1 MGWIRHEEGTRQQ
14 RIILGFLVASFFLA
28 LLFLQYEAAAVLSFA
43 AAVFGLQGVYIKQA
57 GKKLSYNNVFMRE
70 RVLNGG
76 NSEWQMEFENS
87 GLPIWGGK
95 LKIWFQDAVQ
105 PLGSPVDRYGEL
117 IEVDVPFTIG
127 FREKIVVKVP
137 IQGRRRGL
145 SRLKKMEL
153 NIPLPFGDG
162 EVLLEYRDRLLQ
174 EQLVYP
180 KLQNFPFH
188 NKPSSRKAGEFN
200 LNHTLFDDPFQPV
213 GTRNYVSTDQFHH
226 IHWKASARMQSYQ
239 TKVFTQ
245 VANESVLFAMNV
257 ASHYATIPNLEER
270 IEELASYIESCYG
283 AGIPYALAINVR
295 SAGAVP
301 YLYLPSGEGQKQR
314 HKALELLSVL
324 SKDHSTMPFN
334 SMASHVERHNGLPST
349 VYALTD
355 EPSEIQSITAK
366 WSKRTQLAVLKSRKG
381 SESA

>member
-1 MGWIRHEEGTRQQ
+1 MGWIRHEEGTSQQ
-14 RIILGFLVASFFLA
+14 RIILGLLAAAFFLA

-43 AAVFGLQGVYIKQA
+43 AAVFGIQWVYIKRA
-57 GKKLSYNNVFMRE
+57 GLGLSYHNAFVRQ

-76 NSEWQMEFENS
+76 NAEWLLEFENE
-87 GLPIWGGK
+87 GLPVWGGK

-105 PLGSPVDRYGEL
+105 PLGSPSQRYGEL

-127 FREKIVVKVP
+127 FQEKIVVKVP
-137 IQGRRRGL
+137 LQGHHRGL

-153 NIPLPFGDG
+153 HIPLLFGDG
-162 EVLLEYRDRLLQ
+162 AMLLEYRERLLQ

-188 NKPSSRKAGEFN
+188 NKPSSRKAGAFN

-213 GTRNYVSTDQFHH
+213 GTRDYVSTDQFQH
-226 IHWKASARMQSYQ
+226 IHWKASARMQTYQ

-245 VANESVLFAMNV
+245 VANESVLFALNV

-283 AGIPYALAINVR
+283 AGIPYALAVNVR

-301 YLYLPSGEGQKQR
+301 YLFLPNGEGQKQR
-314 HKALELLSVL
+314 QKALELLSIL

-334 SMASHVERHNGLPST
+334 SMASHIERHNGLPST

-355 EPSEIQSITAK
+355 EAEEIQHVTAK

-381 SESA
+381 SGSA